1 MGPPGG
7 GRSVITAR
15 VQRHFNVLT
24 YTDLAH
30 ESISKI
36 FSTIITAF
44 YYNFSQEIKDAV
56 APLVAMTLRVYDQV
70 LNGPLKP
77 TPNKSHYTFNLR
89 DISRVAQ
96 GLCVADRRH
105 CYEPVHAAR
114 LWVHENKRVFG
125 DRLRDDPDR
134 AWLDKVLAGEA
145 CETLALAKEEV
156 YNAERL
162 VFADYMDGIDVEQRI
177 YRQVP
182 DLKILVE
189 KITEYL
195 GEYNS
200 AVKTQ
205 MQLVMFLDACDHV
218 SRIAR
223 VLRQPLGNCL
233 LLGVGGSGR

>member
-1 MGPPGG
+1 MAAMGPPGG

-24 YTDLAH
+24 YTDVQA
-30 ESISKI
+30 ESIVNI
-36 FSTIITAF
+36 FQTIITAF

-56 APLVAMTLRVYDQV
+56 APLVAMTLRVYEQV

-114 LWVHENKRVFG
+114 LWVHENTRVFG

-134 AWLDKVLAGEA
+134 AWLSKVLATEA
-145 CETLALAKEEV
+145 TGTLALAKEEV
-156 YNAERL
+156 FNAERL
-162 VFADYMDGIDVEQRI
+162 IFADYMDGIDVE
-177 YRQVP
+177 
-182 DLKILVE
+182 
-189 KITEYL
+189 
-195 GEYNS
+195 
-200 AVKTQ
+200 
-205 MQLVMFLDACDHV
+205 
-218 SRIAR
+218 
-223 VLRQPLGNCL
+223 
-233 LLGVGGSGR
+233 